1 MRYNN
6 FIGIKVDEVFF
17 LMKRYFS
24 IIIFLFSFTVAS
36 AQTKVSGRVFDENN
50 EPVAYASI
58 VFKGSI
64 EGTTTDENGRFYL
77 ESKKTW
83 QTLIVSFLGY
93 ETLEYAFTKKVN
105 YNMKFVLK
113 EEANTLNEVVIVTG
127 KQPKKNNPAIDILR
141 KIWEKRRKNGVKKF
155 NQYQY
160 KKYQKVE
167 FDLNTIDST
176 FKKKRLFRGLEFVF
190 KNVDTSSITGKTYL
204 PVFLNESV
212 SEVYGDNEINKEK
225 EVVKGNKNTGFS
237 NNQAIIN
244 FIDDLY
250 TDYNIY
256 DNYLKFFYKSFVS
269 PLSRTGIQNYNYYLA
284 DSAFIDNKWCY
295 NIIYY
300 PRRKNE
306 LTFKGDFWVNDS
318 TFAIKEINMQASKNA
333 NINWVKDIYIE
344 QEFDILNDSIFLLK
358 RDYFLSDFAL
368 NKREKSKGLY
378 GKRTTLYTNYVFD
391 KKLDE
396 KFYDKKQY
404 EYDETVYNQPDE
416 FWEKNRLE
424 KLNKDEQ
431 GVYELLDTLKTVK
444 KFKRIY
450 NTIATLSSGYYEFD
464 KINFDYGPIFSTF
477 GFNDVEGLRLRTG
490 GRTYFGYN
498 DPWRIEAYTAYGF
511 KDRRFKYGI
520 QGKALLDKKSRLIIS
535 GGNRRDVEQIGATL
549 TSSTDVLGRSNGSSS
564 IVGTGAND
572 KLTNINLSMFSVQ
585 IEPLRNFVFS
595 LSSSYKT
602 LRSASP
608 TFSLD
613 YNNPDSPSGISSQI
627 KQYETIFTANYFP
640 GRKVSGHG
648 VETATNTDRLRNIFL
663 QITRGDKGVL
673 NSDFD
678 YTKVQFAYT
687 QPWFIGGLG
696 RMRTSLELGKTYG
709 EVPLGLLSVVP
720 GNQTYFAFFN
730 TFNQLDF
737 YEFVTDTYASF
748 HLEHNFN
755 GRLFARIPL
764 LRRLNLRTVIG
775 FRTAWGELSNE
786 NIALNTTTN
795 PSQIVLRAPNST
807 PYYEYSIGIANILK
821 VLRIDFNF
829 RGNYLNNPGA
839 RKFGITFGT
848 GFFF

>member
-1 MRYNN
+1 
-6 FIGIKVDEVFF
+6 
-17 LMKRYFS
+17 MKRYFP
-24 IIIFLFSFTVAS
+24 IIIFLLSFGFTY

-50 EPVAYASI
+50 EPVAYANI
-58 VFKGSI
+58 IFKGSI
-64 EGTTTDENGRFYL
+64 EGAISDENGRFYL

-83 QTLIVSFLGY
+83 KTLVISFLGY
-93 ETLEYAFTKKVN
+93 ETLEYTLTKKVN

-141 KIWEKRRKNGVKKF
+141 KIWEKRRKNGVRKF
-155 NQYQY
+155 DQYQY

-176 FKKKRLFRGLEFVF
+176 FKKRRLFRGMEFVF
-190 KNVDTSSITGKTYL
+190 KNVDTSAITGKTYL

-212 SEVYGDNEINKEK
+212 SEVYGDNTINKEK
-225 EVVKGNKNTGFS
+225 EVLKGNKNTGFS
-237 NNQAIIN
+237 NNQAIID

-256 DNYLKFFYKSFVS
+256 DNYIKFFYKSFVS

-368 NKREKSKGLY
+368 NKREKSRGLY
-378 GKRTTLYTNYVFD
+378 GKRTTLYTNYEFD

-396 KFYDKKQY
+396 KFYEKKQY
-404 EYDETVYNQPDE
+404 NFDDTVYNQPDE
-416 FWEKNRLE
+416 FWEDNRLE

-464 KINFDYGPIFSTF
+464 SINFDYGPIFSTF
-477 GFNDVEGLRLRTG
+477 GFNDVEGLRIRTG

-511 KDRRFKYGI
+511 KDRKFKYGI
-520 QGKALLDKKSRLIIS
+520 QGKVLLDKKSRLILS
-535 GGNRRDVEQIGATL
+535 GGNRRDVEQIGASL
-549 TSSTDVLGRSNGSSS
+549 TATTDVLGRSNGSSS
-564 IVGTGAND
+564 LVGTGSND
-572 KLTNINLSMFSVQ
+572 RLTNLNLSMVSLE
-585 IEPLRNFVFS
+585 IEPLRNLVLS
-595 LSSSYKT
+595 LSNSYKI

-613 YNNPDSPSGISSQI
+613 YNDPTSPTGVSSEL
-627 KQYETIFTANYFP
+627 KQYETIFTANYYP
-640 GRKVSGHG
+640 GRKVSGTG
-648 VETATNTDRLRNIFL
+648 VEISTNTDRLRNIFL
-663 QITRGDKGVL
+663 QVTKGSKGPFG
-673 NSDFD
+673 SDFD
-678 YTKVQFAYT
+678 YTKVQLAYT
-687 QPWFIGGLG
+687 QPWFIGGFG
-696 RMRTSLELGKTYG
+696 RMRTSLEAGKTFG

-737 YEFVTDTYASF
+737 YEFVTDTYSSF

-755 GRLFARIPL
+755 GRIFARIPL
-764 LRRLNLRTVIG
+764 LRKLNLRTVVG
-775 FRTAWGELSNE
+775 FRTAWGQLSDK
-786 NIALNTTTN
+786 NIALNTTNN
-795 PSQIVLRAPNST
+795 PSQILLQAPNKA
-807 PYYEYSIGIANILK
+807 PYFEYSIGIANILK
-821 VLRIDFNF
+821 VLRVDFNF

-848 GFFF
+848 GFYF

>member
-1 MRYNN
+1 MKK
-6 FIGIKVDEVFF
+6 FILTSLLFFFVGIT
-17 LMKRYFS
+17 L
-24 IIIFLFSFTVAS
+24 
-36 AQTKVSGRVFDENN
+36 AQTKVRGYIYDETG
-50 EPVAYASI
+50 EPLAYANI
-58 VFKGSI
+58 LFKGSI
-64 EGTTTDENGRFYL
+64 EGTTSDENGLFYL

-83 QTLIVSFLGY
+83 KTLVISFIGFQSQEYNLPKKTNYNLKFTLIEDS
-93 ETLEYAFTKKVN
+93 
-105 YNMKFVLK
+105 
-113 EEANTLNEVVIVTG
+113 NTLNEVVIVTG

-141 KIWEKRRKNGVKKF
+141 KIWERKRKNGVKQF
-155 NQYQY
+155 DQYQY

-167 FDLNTIDST
+167 FDLNTIDSS
-176 FKKKRLFRGLEFVF
+176 FRKKRLFRGMEFVF
-190 KNVDTSSITGKTYL
+190 KNVDTSDITGKTYL

-212 SEVYGDNEINKEK
+212 SEVYGDNTIKKEK
-225 EVVKGNKNTGFS
+225 EVIKGNKNTGFS
-237 NNQAIIN
+237 NNQAIID

-250 TDYNIY
+250 NDYDVY
-256 DNYLKFFYKSFVS
+256 DNYIKFFYKSFVS

-284 DSAFIDNKWCY
+284 DSAFIEDKWCY

-378 GKRTTLYTNYVFD
+378 GKRTTLYNNYEFD
-391 KKLDE
+391 KPLDP
-396 KFYDKKQY
+396 KFYDKRQY
-404 EYDETVYNQPDE
+404 EVDESVYNQSEE
-416 FWEKNRLE
+416 FWKKNRFE

-431 GVYELLDTLKTVK
+431 GIYTLLDTLKTVK

-464 KINFDYGPIFSTF
+464 KANFDYGPIFSTF

-490 GRTYFGYN
+490 GRTYFDYN

-511 KDRRFKYGI
+511 KDRKFKYGI
-520 QGKALLDKKSRLIIS
+520 QAKALLDKKSRLIIS
-535 GGNRRDVEQIGATL
+535 GGNRRDVEQIAATL
-549 TSSTDVLGRSNGSSS
+549 TASTDVLGRSNGSSS
-564 IVGTGAND
+564 IVGTGQNNR
-572 KLTNINLSMFSVQ
+572 LTNINLSQLSLE
-585 IEPLRNFVFS
+585 IEPLRNFVVS
-595 LSSSYKT
+595 LTGSYKT
-602 LRSASP
+602 LRSASE

-613 YNNPDSPSGISSQI
+613 YLDAGSPTGISSQVN
-627 KQYETIFTANYFP
+627 QFETIFTANYFP
-640 GRKVSGHG
+640 GRKVSGSG
-648 VETATNTDRLRNIFL
+648 VERQTNTDKLRNIFL
-663 QITRGDKGVL
+663 QVTRGSKGAF

-687 QPWFIGGLG
+687 QPWFIGGFG
-696 RMRTSLELGKTYG
+696 RLKTSLEAGKTFG
-709 EVPLGLLSVVP
+709 EVPLSLLSVVP

-737 YEFVTDTYASF
+737 YEFVTDTYSTF

-755 GRLFARIPL
+755 GRLFARIPF
-764 LRRLNLRTVIG
+764 LRRLNLRTIVG
-775 FRTAWGELSNE
+775 FRSAWGQLSDANR
-786 NIALNTTTN
+786 ALSTTGN
-795 PSQIVLRAPNST
+795 PVEIPLQAPDSK
-807 PYYEYSIGIANILK
+807 PYYEYSIGIGNILK
-821 VLRIDFNF
+821 VLRVDFNF
-829 RGNYLNNPGA
+829 RGNYLDNPGA

-848 GFFF
+848 GFLF